1 MNTRVIDETE
11 AWIQTLALLEN
22 RLSSELVQEWLRP
35 VKLSGTIEK
44 GLVLN
49 VPNRYFKDFISAHF
63 MEDILRAME
72 EVTGDACQITLRS
85 ETEPAPAPTPV
96 PNRKT
101 TVEATSND
109 PLAGFIPAA
118 NNLNPKYTF
127 DTFVVGGNNRLA
139 HAASLAVSENPAKA
153 YNPLFLYGGVGLGKT
168 HLLHAICHGAMKSGK
183 ASRVLYTSAEQFMN
197 AFITAVTHSRRQD
210 FQAIY
215 RNIDILLIDDIH
227 FLAGKEGT
235 QEEFFHTFNALHGAH
250 KQIVVSSDRPP
261 KEIPTLQERLLSRF
275 EWGLIADIQAPDLE
289 TRIAILQKKAEQEK
303 LLVPHDVMMFI
314 ADNVVS
320 NIRQLE
326 GSLIRVAA
334 HASLTGSHMNLDLA
348 KRVLADL
355 MEMRKEKVIDISY
368 IQDAVCTYYQISQD
382 DLLGKRRTKGV
393 VEPRQVAMFLSRQM
407 TQKSFPEIGE
417 AFGGR
422 DHTTIM
428 HACEKVNE
436 DMEMDANFKRVVQQL
451 IEQIKGTV

>member
-1 MNTRVIDETE
+1 MMITKTADLWEQVLIVLENKISADNLDSWIRPVRCIQGNGKAITLVVPNKYHRDWLIAHLYDE
-11 AWIQTLALLEN
+11 IRQTLIDLTGQMVPLE
-22 RLSSELVQEWLRP
+22 LKVESELVQAP
-35 VKLSGTIEK
+35 PKPAAPTIEPK
-44 GLVLN
+44 QAESLEL
-49 VPNRYFKDFISAHF
+49 FH
-63 MEDILRAME
+63 
-72 EVTGDACQITLRS
+72 
-85 ETEPAPAPTPV
+85 
-96 PNRKT
+96 
-101 TVEATSND
+101 
-109 PLAGFIPAA
+109 PLE

-127 DTFVVGGNNRLA
+127 DTFVVGSNNRLA
-139 HAASLAVSENPAKA
+139 HAACLAVSDSPAKA

-168 HLLHAICHGAMKSGK
+168 HLLHAICHQAIKTRK

-275 EWGLIADIQAPDLE
+275 EWGLIADIQQPDLE
-289 TRIAILQKKAEQEK
+289 TRMAILQKKAEQEK
-303 LLVPHDVMMFI
+303 IHVPTDVILFI
-314 ADNVVS
+314 ADNIQS

-326 GSLIRVAA
+326 GCLIRIAA
-334 HASLTGSHMNLDLA
+334 SASLTGNEITLDMA
-348 KRVLADL
+348 KKVLHGILEIKRDQ
-355 MEMRKEKVIDISY
+355 VIDVDFIQQIVVDYYKISM
-368 IQDAVCTYYQISQD
+368 DE
-382 DLLGKRRTKGV
+382 LLGKRRTKGV
-393 VEPRQVAMFLSRQM
+393 VEPRQVAMYLCRQL
-407 TQKSFPEIGE
+407 TQKSFPELGS

-428 HACEKVNE
+428 HACEKVDN
-436 DMEMDANFKRVVQQL
+436 DISQDHNFRRVVNHL
-451 IEQIKGTV
+451 IEEIQGKL